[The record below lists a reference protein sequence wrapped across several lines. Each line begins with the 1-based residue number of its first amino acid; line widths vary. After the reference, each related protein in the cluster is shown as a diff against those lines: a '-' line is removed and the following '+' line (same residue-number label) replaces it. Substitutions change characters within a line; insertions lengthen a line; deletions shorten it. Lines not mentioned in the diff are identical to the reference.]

1 MYWNIYEVCY
11 NLSRD
16 VMKKTKI
23 SVFTKFNNIEETNEF
38 LAIKSDNIIKYIDLE
53 NNKMTIDM
61 INNVIVR
68 ENSDYVFKIDFEN
81 NKIIISL
88 KKSNG
93 TFEKIINTLAVSKTK
108 SKYLVRYLLVDDDIL
123 NEYYVKFWNNSCIIS
138 NKMI

>member
-93 TFEKIINTLAVSKTK
+93 TFEKINFYEVG
-108 SKYLVRYLLVDDDIL
+108 
-123 NEYYVKFWNNSCIIS
+123 KF
-138 NKMI
+138 